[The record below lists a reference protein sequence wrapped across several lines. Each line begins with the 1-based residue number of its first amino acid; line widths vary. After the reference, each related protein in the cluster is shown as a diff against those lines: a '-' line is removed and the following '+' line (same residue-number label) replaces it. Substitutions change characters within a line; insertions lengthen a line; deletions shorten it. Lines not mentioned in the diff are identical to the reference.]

1 MCTECIEQRLW
12 ARFGGGRRAQSHR
25 FPTQPSLA
33 SHHTAMSSHRAGIA
47 WPLCTMQSPR
57 PSKCIHYPHGKIP
70 WLEIDACCI
79 LCVCEVWL
87 FPCLSIWMSCHDKS
101 TLIVCTISALETQWR
116 QLYCLCKLSGVILIN
131 FFKICKN
138 LQFMH
143 ILEQH
148 SFISIFSK
156 IFYQFRNQVLR
167 NGLHVRHFNA
177 KPILNWPLSRW
188 WWLTEPKTK
197 RLKPSCILYFLFVF
211 LFLTFCIL
219 VFLSLQSGTDLK
231 LTIV

>member
-1 MCTECIEQRLW
+1 MVSLDIFWICSISCSYLVASQMCTECIEQRLW

-116 QLYCLCKLSGVILIN
+116 KYFGGCTDWFQDMQ
-131 FFKICKN
+131 N
-138 LQFMH
+138 L
-143 ILEQH
+143 
-148 SFISIFSK
+148 
-156 IFYQFRNQVLR
+156 
-167 NGLHVRHFNA
+167 
-177 KPILNWPLSRW
+177 
-188 WWLTEPKTK
+188 
-197 RLKPSCILYFLFVF
+197 
-211 LFLTFCIL
+211 
-219 VFLSLQSGTDLK
+219 
-231 LTIV
+231 